1 MSAPRGGSQLPS
13 NQVWKLQ
20 KIRIWEEITTISMK
34 FFYISHLYEEIRELC
49 HNKKKHSKTEVFRK
63 NLRADI
69 LAIFSNI
76 SLRFAIFD
84 SFTLKYA

>member
-34 FFYISHLYEEIRELC
+34 IFFISHLYEEIRELC
-49 HNKKKHSKTEVFRK
+49 HNNKMPTFVEE
-63 NLRADI
+63 
-69 LAIFSNI
+69 
-76 SLRFAIFD
+76 
-84 SFTLKYA
+84 FTKLGHNH